1 MADPTSIDQ
10 TPPMPSGPDGLD
22 AKAGTRRDRRVAA
35 RRAQILLAA
44 ESVFAARGF
53 HGATT
58 REIARAADV
67 SEGTLYNYFAS
78 KRDLFIGLMASRTD
92 ELIGSIAEV
101 HADSVE
107 GAMVQLL
114 AGQFTR
120 MRTHRQF
127 RLFLQE
133 ARLDPEL
140 NRALVQE
147 VLPRISGEVERLMG
161 TLMDAGVMRRV
172 DPEIANWTLM
182 GAVVGL
188 ALFADLGAA
197 PALQTVSAE
206 ALAGQVSDIFING
219 LRGAL
224 DGPLP

>member
-1 MADPTSIDQ
+1 MTDPNGTTFAAMFPMEGKDLDDA
-10 TPPMPSGPDGLD
+10 PP
-22 AKAGTRRDRRVAA
+22 TRRDRRVAA
-35 RRAQILLAA
+35 RRAQILQAA
-44 ESVFAARGF
+44 EIVFAARGF

-58 REIARAADV
+58 REIAQAADV
-67 SEGTLYNYFAS
+67 SEGTLYNYFAN
-78 KRDLFIGLMASRTD
+78 KRDLFLGLMISRTD
-92 ELIGSIAEV
+92 ELVGSIGDV
-101 HADSVE
+101 QADSVE

-133 ARLDPEL
+133 ARLDPDL

-147 VLPRISGEVERLMG
+147 VLPRISREVEQLMAA
-161 TLMDAGVMRRV
+161 LMDAGVMRRV

-197 PALQTVSAE
+197 PALESIAPET
-206 ALAGQVSDIFING
+206 LASKVSDLLING
-219 LRGAL
+219 LRQQN
-224 DGPLP
+224 

>member
-1 MADPTSIDQ
+1 MIDQ
-10 TPPMPSGPDGLD
+10 DGQGHASSPALEPIEPGPNPH
-22 AKAGTRRDRRVAA
+22 ARRDRRVAA

-44 ESVFAARGF
+44 ETLFAAKGY

-78 KRDLFIGLMASRTD
+78 KRDLFTGLMINRANA
-92 ELIGSIAEV
+92 LIESIAEV
-101 HADSVE
+101 RADSVE

-120 MRTHRQF
+120 MRTHHQF

-133 ARLDPEL
+133 ARLDPDL
-140 NRALVQE
+140 NRALVE
-147 VLPRISGEVERLMG
+147 DVLPRISHEVKGLMA
-161 TLMDAGVMRRV
+161 TLVDAGIMRRV
-172 DPEIANWTLM
+172 DPEIANWTLIS
-182 GAVVGL
+182 AVVGL

-197 PALQTVSAE
+197 PVLEAISAE
-206 ALAGQVSDIFING
+206 ALAEQVSDIFIHG
-219 LRGAL
+219 LRAQT
-224 DGPLP
+224 